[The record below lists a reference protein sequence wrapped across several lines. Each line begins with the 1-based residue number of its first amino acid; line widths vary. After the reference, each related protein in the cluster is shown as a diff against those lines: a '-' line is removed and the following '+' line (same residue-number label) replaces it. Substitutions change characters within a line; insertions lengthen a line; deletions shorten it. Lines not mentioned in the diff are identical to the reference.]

1 MNRNCKAIGSS
12 ESSKSAALGRWLWTT
27 MEFKVD
33 CRRIAA
39 KKGIDIRAGGDR
51 FEPQVPSS
59 GRLVPGR
66 KSSEPGRRNKMTPSS
81 TIEFL
86 IWLLIAASI
95 IAVIAARLTNSL
107 YRRSGS
113 GRTASRIIS
122 SADTAKPIRSFPRL
136 VNTQCQFDH
145 FSACPF
151 VRGQSEDSVPAPARK
166 SCSDLLCLR
175 PSGCSRQL

>member
-1 MNRNCKAIGSS
+1 
-12 ESSKSAALGRWLWTT
+12 

-51 FEPQVPSS
+51 FEPQVQSS

-86 IWLLIAASI
+86 IWLLIAASF
-95 IAVIAARLTNSL
+95 IAVLAARLRVPYTVAL
-107 YRRSGS
+107 VVGGLLLGS
-113 GRTASRIIS
+113 FHLPACKTYLRTPQ
-122 SADTAKPIRSFPRL
+122 T
-136 VNTQCQFDH
+136 
-145 FSACPF
+145 
-151 VRGQSEDSVPAPARK
+151 G
-166 SCSDLLCLR
+166 
-175 PSGCSRQL
+175 